1 MPTATKYGYHADPR
15 DKAFFLRTTTNR
27 TMSSE
32 TAHPA
37 SSSLL
42 ALPTELLVEIVSY
55 YRDPFT
61 FVSPLVRQEHGGQER
76 EDRVQVLRSLSQ
88 SCSSLRPIFLPMLWD
103 RLYASAPSFKE
114 IYTESELKTLI
125 FSVHKIRARI
135 NAKLG
140 TRANGIR
147 LPRATPQRAA
157 QSQWPPDLP
166 SSLEH
171 RAYPLLCFQIPS
183 ITALCVPD
191 HLDQVFPSFPNVTTL
206 ACPSIYA
213 GARVLAP
220 ARQHFPRLEAL
231 GGLRLSK
238 ELIEEVH
245 KLFPTLRSIS
255 VSSTFPADSEELF
268 PLWKRFKRLSKLSLV
283 HEDIAD
289 LLSLEALVTG
299 GTDILLASGSQEKK
313 VLRMWS
319 YDLIKGFNVY
329 PRVVCVA

>member
-1 MPTATKYGYHADPR
+1 MR

-32 TAHPA
+32 AAHPA

-88 SCSSLRPIFLPMLWD
+88 SCSSLRPIFLPMLWE
-103 RLYASAPSFKE
+103 RFYASAPSFKE
-114 IYTESELKTLI
+114 IYTESELKALI
-125 FSVHKIRARI
+125 FPYIKSVHVSMQNWGLKQMESVFLLVQLLSALPNLSGLQIYRAPWSI
-135 NAKLG
+135 VPILSYAFKD
-140 TRANGIR
+140 AV
-147 LPRATPQRAA
+147 
-157 QSQWPPDLP
+157 
-166 SSLEH
+166 
-171 RAYPLLCFQIPS
+171 FPS

-213 GARVLAP
+213 RARVLAP
-220 ARQHFPRLEAL
+220 AKQHFPRLEAL
-231 GGLRLSK
+231 GGLRLCK

-255 VSSTFPADSEELF
+255 VSSTFPTDSEDLL
-268 PLWKRFKRLSKLSLV
+268 PLLKRFKRLSKLSLV

-289 LLSLEALVTG
+289 LFLLEALVTG
-299 GTDILLASGSQEKK
+299 GTDVLLASGSQEK
-313 VLRMWS
+313 VLRVWS

-329 PRVVCVA
+329 PRVIYVA